1 MKNCVP
7 QVSFISTQD
16 YPFGLIHLPR
26 STDQRDSPSWS
37 HQKIGKDESFL
48 VIEAPDITG
57 MRRLVEDGGNTY
69 ELLPVGTELTLTGTV
84 ARIIPMGM
92 NRIFNPSH
100 VSLKGKVGGYT
111 VWISYSSIIH
121 HLGRKDSTPETKEKL
136 IALGM
141 LEPNSYKFIN
151 DRKWSC
157 PKKFWSRLKN

>member
-1 MKNCVP
+1 
-7 QVSFISTQD
+7 
-16 YPFGLIHLPR
+16 
-26 STDQRDSPSWS
+26 
-37 HQKIGKDESFL
+37 
-48 VIEAPDITG
+48 